1 MAYYIAIYLPVEG
14 SSNDTVLLRER
25 FYINVPFICG
35 PSLDCVGTYTTSKE
49 KWEISCSGGKQEIVC
64 HHKDNQ
70 TTYRYIEDKSYVE
83 VKCIGQTKLVM
94 LLSEKQ
100 MKQ

>member
-1 MAYYIAIYLPVEG
+1 M
-14 SSNDTVLLRER
+14 LLRER
-25 FYINVPFICG
+25 FYNNVPFICG

-49 KWEISCSGGKQEIVC
+49 KWEINCSGGKQEIVC
-64 HHKDNQ
+64 YHKDNQ
-70 TTYRYIEDKSYVE
+70 TTYRYLDDKSYVE
-83 VKCIGQTKLVM
+83 VKCIGQTQLVM